1 MLLSG
6 IVSHLSPNPDEFL
19 FLFPRSC
26 SALRC
31 QNSVWNKAKVNQR
44 WRTRYTLSAPLSGM
58 WMFPPWSSAIR
69 DWSWTSTLWEG
80 RAEPF
85 WDMTYAS
92 EQPGRRWYCG
102 GSLKRYQTQSAV
114 VAASLHTNTQTDNEL
129 DMGVHRQPLKI
140 ICLPSPLPASITH
153 KDGSNGL

>member
-6 IVSHLSPNPDEFL
+6 IVSQLSPNPDEFL

-31 QNSVWNKAKVNQR
+31 QNSVWNKAKVDQR
-44 WRTRYTLSAPLSGM
+44 WRTRYALSAPLSGM

-69 DWSWTSTLWEG
+69 DWSWTGTLWEG

-92 EQPGRRWYCG
+92 EQPGEEVILRGFIKAVSNSKC
-102 GSLKRYQTQSAV
+102 SCCSQSAHKYTNRQRTRHGSPPSAAKNNLFT
-114 VAASLHTNTQTDNEL
+114 VATPCSYHT
-129 DMGVHRQPLKI
+129 
-140 ICLPSPLPASITH
+140 
-153 KDGSNGL
+153 